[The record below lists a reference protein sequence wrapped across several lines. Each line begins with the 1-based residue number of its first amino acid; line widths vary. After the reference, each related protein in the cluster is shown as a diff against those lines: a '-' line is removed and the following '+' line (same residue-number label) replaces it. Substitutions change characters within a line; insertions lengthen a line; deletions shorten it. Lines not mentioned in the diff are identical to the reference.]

1 MLLIISDIHL
11 GDGTTAESIP
21 PSAFQ
26 LFADRLKE
34 TAYFASWRA
43 DGSYR
48 PIENIDLVLMGDV
61 LDPLHSTLWLNTK
74 SEDDDYLRPW
84 SDPSLDSFPTTLR
97 EVTNDILRHN
107 KEALEVLRRCAAGEV
122 VNIPPA
128 TANGTPD
135 YDTEERI
142 PLEVRTHYMVGNH
155 DWYYHL
161 PGEAFDQ
168 IRQDII
174 DALGL
179 SNLPTNF
186 PFELE
191 EYPPLM
197 DIFNQYRVY
206 GRHGDCFDKFNFD
219 SEKGR
224 NHGTLGDV
232 FTMEVLNRFP
242 VAVQRRFGDELPG
255 GIVDSLRRLT
265 NVRPVLAAP
274 LWISGQIKNYAGN
287 KALEKELKGVWDDIC
302 EEFLDTDF
310 VRETDKFFQ
319 FDIVDAMELVVGIS
333 KRASF
338 DTINE
343 VVAWASDK
351 FASKG
356 HSFAEHALQEPAFVN
371 DFVRYIVYGH
381 THHHEIVPL
390 DEDLKPPHTKSQLY
404 FNSGTWHSYYALAIK
419 NPAEQKFV
427 PYQTLTYL
435 IFYKDGERDGR
446 HFETWSGTYI

>member
-11 GDGTTAESIP
+11 GDGTTAESIL

-48 PIENIDLVLMGDV
+48 PIENIDLVLMGDI
-61 LDPLHSTLWLNTK
+61 LDPLHSTLWLATRPGDEN
-74 SEDDDYLRPW
+74 YLRPW
-84 SDPSLDSFPTTLR
+84 SDSTLDAYQTTLR
-97 EVTNDILRHN
+97 EATNAILAHN
-107 KEALEVLRRCAAGEV
+107 QEALDILRRCAAGEV
-122 VNIPPA
+122 VSVPPA
-128 TANGTPD
+128 TANGRPD
-135 YDTEERI
+135 FETEIRN
-142 PLEVRTHYMVGNH
+142 PLKVRMHYMIGNH

-161 PGEAFDQ
+161 PGQAFDQ

-179 SNLPTNF
+179 SNPSTNF
-186 PFELE
+186 PYELE
-191 EYPPLM
+191 EYSPLM
-197 DIFNQYRVY
+197 DIFSQYEVY

-242 VAVQRRFGDELPG
+242 VEVKRRFGDELPE

-265 NVRPVLAAP
+265 NIRPVLATP
-274 LWISGQIKNYAGN
+274 LWISGQIKNYAGSN
-287 KALEKELKGVWDDIC
+287 ALEKELKGVWDDIC
-302 EEFLDTDF
+302 EEFLQTDY
-310 VRETDKFFQ
+310 VREADKFFQ
-319 FDIVDAMELVVGIS
+319 FDIVDAMQLVVGLS

-338 DTINE
+338 ETINQ

-351 FASKG
+351 FTNKG
-356 HSFAEHALQEPAFVN
+356 HSFAEHALQEPAFAE
-371 DFVRYIVYGH
+371 DSARYIVYGH

-390 DEDLKPPHTKSQLY
+390 DEDMKPPHTKSQLY
-404 FNSGTWHSYYALAIK
+404 FNSGTWHSYYSLAIK

-435 IFYKDGERDGR
+435 IFYKDGERGGR
-446 HFETWSGTYI
+446 HFETWSGTYV